1 MKNRKFDPKM
11 FWTGELGKDNVEE
24 IYDEQDDDC
33 THLEF
38 PKHDG
43 SVLQVKVSARI
54 RSMAPIFRILFS
66 TMTSD
71 CDGWL
76 NHDRR
81 GRYTYDRDDHFVKNV
96 VAITNHPKFGL
107 LSRRSASGSRF
118 FDNLLF
124 VVLPP
129 V

>member
-1 MKNRKFDPKM
+1 M

-76 NHDRR
+76 NHDR
-81 GRYTYDRDDHFVKNV
+81 YWNTSYDRDDDFVKNV